1 LFVRQ
6 AAPGTPSA
14 PDSAAA
20 TAAVHADSLQN
31 QVAEVGE
38 QGDVSPSN
46 RSSQDVQPP
55 VADPPRASKPR
66 LLLALLT
73 PVNLFTGVL
82 SCGLICFLVIW
93 MDRRFLPAELQPPL
107 AITTMNVLAGIV
119 FFALGIKGYWENEN
133 VVLVACS
140 MAALF
145 AMAMMIAVAAGP
157 RLRALQRPSENEPV
171 STHGEELRK

>member
-1 LFVRQ
+1 RSFVPEWNRHPAYRLKRIVLGWCAPVAILILGWLFVRQ

-31 QVAEVGE
+31 QVAEARE

-46 RSSQDVQPP
+46 RSSQDVHPP
-55 VADPPRASKPR
+55 VAAPQRASKPR

-73 PVNLFTGVL
+73 PVKLFTGVL
-82 SCGLICFLVIW
+82 ACGLICFLVIW
-93 MDRRFLPAELQPPL
+93 MDRRFLPAVLQPPL

-119 FFALGIKGYWENEN
+119 FFA
-133 VVLVACS
+133 
-140 MAALF
+140 
-145 AMAMMIAVAAGP
+145 
-157 RLRALQRPSENEPV
+157 
-171 STHGEELRK
+171 